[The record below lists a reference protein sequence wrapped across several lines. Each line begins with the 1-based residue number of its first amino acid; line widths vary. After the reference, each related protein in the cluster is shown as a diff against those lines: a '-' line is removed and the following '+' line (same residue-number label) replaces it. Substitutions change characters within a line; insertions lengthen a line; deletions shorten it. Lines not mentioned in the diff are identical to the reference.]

1 MNAAYIL
8 LFTCVFVLI
17 VTLSFMT
24 PMDRRVF
31 LGFVYDA
38 WDRAIDE
45 VVYQF
50 KRAKRWWGE
59 RQAKKG
65 VPKSYGGS

>member
-1 MNAAYIL
+1 MYFAFIL
-8 LFTCVFVLI
+8 LFAVTFVLI

-31 LGFVYDA
+31 MGFVYDA

-45 VVYQF
+45 VIFFFRRV
-50 KRAKRWWGE
+50 KRWWDE
-59 RQAKKG
+59 RQAKKAAQ
-65 VPKSYGGS
+65 KSYGGS